1 MSKSQLPE
9 VLIPVNKTTMSNV
22 DIYTSV
28 LEPVNKSQ
36 KRLIF
41 NIRQQGILNAG
52 SRLVMSVHPDDTASS
67 TAGDCFLPLT
77 AGIAA
82 CIDSAV
88 LRAGTKVLARTEKFG
103 KFYAMKKSVHTSS
116 QKQNIDMVLDGGVV
130 NVGPS
135 PNTDGLLAIDTGSAI
150 YSNKTTASVPD
161 KYKPVIS
168 QTDCPTFSV
177 ALSDL
182 FPMMR
187 GMMLPVFAMAEQVS
201 VEINLI
207 QQLDTQTGKTIMF
220 RNAPGTTTATT
231 YALNN
236 FAMHLDYLEYDMAT
250 MASIRA
256 QVDGDGMPMR
266 YPDIALTTTQLISPA
281 VAITTGNTETKT
293 DVREVGTAGMKVNN
307 IMVVETNGLANPLAG
322 EYRSDAMIHPPH
334 FNWRV
339 NDKIIYPRKLTN
351 TSHMRNEMEQILEF
365 PMSVANAEYSNDV
378 ECDFFTNKNGKQ
390 NLVFDAN
397 VNMMGQASTTISGN
411 YFITGLNLRKG
422 PGGEGTDV
430 INKNVLYERD
440 TTYSF
445 NDQQDRKIDFF
456 VEHERSFILKGGV
469 VLTSA

>member
-1 MSKSQLPE
+1 MSKSQLPD

-52 SRLVMSVHPDDTASS
+52 SRLVMSVHPVDNASS

-77 AGIAA
+77 SGIAS

-103 KFYAMKKSVHTSS
+103 KYYAMKKSVHTSS

-130 NVGPS
+130 SVSPS
-135 PNTDGLLAIDTGSAI
+135 PNTDGLLAVDTGSAI
-150 YSNKTTASVPD
+150 YVNKTTASVPD
-161 KYKPVIS
+161 KYKPVVS
-168 QTDCPTFSV
+168 ESDCPTFSLS
-177 ALSDL
+177 LSDL
-182 FPMMR
+182 FPFMR

-201 VEINLI
+201 IEINLT
-207 QQLDTQTGKTIMF
+207 QQAAGQTGKTIMF
-220 RNAPGTTTATT
+220 RNAPGTTTASV
-231 YALNN
+231 YSLNN
-236 FAMHLDYLEYDMAT
+236 FAMHLDYLEYDMPT
-250 MASIRA
+250 MMNIRA

-266 YPDIALTTTQLISPA
+266 YPDIALTSTQLISPGG
-281 VAITTGNTETKT
+281 ILTGNTSTKT

-307 IMVVETNGLANPLAG
+307 IMVVESNNTANGLVG
-322 EYRSDAMIHPPH
+322 DYRSDAMIHPPH

-365 PMSVANAEYSNDV
+365 PMSVANAEYSADV
-378 ECDFFTNKNGKQ
+378 ECDFYNNKNGKQ
-390 NLVFDAN
+390 NIVFDAA
-397 VNMMGQASTTISGN
+397 VNMMGQPSTLLSGN

-422 PGGEGTDV
+422 PGGDGTEV

-445 NDQQDRKIDFF
+445 NDQQNRKIDFF

>member
-1 MSKSQLPE
+1 MSQSQLPE

-41 NIRQQGILNAG
+41 NLRQQGILNAG
-52 SRLVMSVHPDDTASS
+52 SRLVMSVQPVDGTASA
-67 TAGDCFLPLT
+67 AGDCFLPLT
-77 AGIAA
+77 AGIGA

-88 LRAGTKVLARTEKFG
+88 LRAGTKVLARTENFG

-135 PNTDGLLAIDTGSAI
+135 PNTDGLLSVDTGSAI
-150 YSNKTTASVPD
+150 YTNKTTASVPS
-161 KYKPVIS
+161 KYKLVAS
-168 QTDCPTFSV
+168 ETDCPTFSL

-187 GMMLPVFAMAEQVS
+187 GMMLPLFAMEEQVS
-201 VEINLI
+201 VEINLT
-207 QQLDTQTGKTIMF
+207 QQAAGQVGKTIMF
-220 RNAPGTTTATT
+220 ANAPASTASS
-231 YALNN
+231 YSLNN
-236 FAMHLDYLEYDMAT
+236 FAMHIDYLEYDMPT
-250 MASIRA
+250 MQNIRN
-256 QVDGDGMPMR
+256 QVMGDGMPMR
-266 YPDIALTTTQLISPA
+266 YPDIALTTTQLISPGG
-281 VAITTGNTETKT
+281 ITTGNTSTTT

-307 IMVVETNGLANPLAG
+307 IMVVESNGTANGLVG
-322 EYRSDAMIHPPH
+322 DYRSNAMIHPPH
-334 FNWRV
+334 YNFRV
-339 NDKIIYPRKLTN
+339 NDKIIYPRKMTN
-351 TSHMRNEMEQILEF
+351 TSHMRNEMEQILQF
-365 PMSVANAEYSNDV
+365 PMSVANGEYSADV
-378 ECDFFTNKNGKQ
+378 ECDFFANKNGKQ
-390 NLVFDAN
+390 NPVFDAN
-397 VNMMGQASTTISGN
+397 VNMMGQASSALAGN

-430 INKNVLYERD
+430 VNKNVLYERD

-445 NDQQDRKIDFF
+445 NDQQNRTLNFF

>member
-1 MSKSQLPE
+1 MSQSQLPE

-52 SRLVMSVHPDDTASS
+52 SRLVMSVHPSDATASA
-67 TAGDCFLPLT
+67 AGDCFLPLT
-77 AGIAA
+77 AGIGA

-88 LRAGTKVLARTEKFG
+88 LRAGTKVLSRTERFG
-103 KFYAMKKSVHTSS
+103 KFYSMKKSVHTSS

-135 PNTDGLLAIDTGSAI
+135 PNTDGLLSVDTGSAI
-150 YSNKTTASVPD
+150 YTNKTTASVPS
-161 KYKPVIS
+161 KYKLVAS
-168 QTDCPTFSV
+168 ETDCPTFSL

-187 GMMLPVFAMAEQVS
+187 GMMLPLFAMEEQVS
-201 VEINLI
+201 VEINLT
-207 QQLDTQTGKTIMF
+207 QQAAGQVGKTIMF
-220 RNAPGTTTATT
+220 ANAPASSAST
-231 YALNN
+231 YSLNN
-236 FAMHLDYLEYDMAT
+236 FAMHLDYLEYDMPT
-250 MASIRA
+250 MQNIRN
-256 QVDGDGMPMR
+256 QVMGDGMPMR
-266 YPDIALTTTQLISPA
+266 YPDIALTTTQLISPGG
-281 VAITTGNTETKT
+281 IGTGNTSTKS
-293 DVREVGTAGMKVNN
+293 DVREIGTAGMKINN
-307 IMVVETNGLANPLAG
+307 IMVVESNGTANGLVG
-322 EYRSDAMIHPPH
+322 DYRSDAMIHPPH
-334 FNWRV
+334 YNFRV
-339 NDKIIYPRKLTN
+339 NDKIIYPRKMTN
-351 TSHMRNEMEQILEF
+351 TSHMRNEMEQILQF
-365 PMSVANAEYSNDV
+365 PMSVANAEYSADV
-378 ECDFFTNKNGKQ
+378 ECDFFDNKNGKQ
-390 NLVFDAN
+390 NLVFDAA
-397 VNMMGQASTTISGN
+397 VNMMSQSSSELAGN

-430 INKNVLYERD
+430 VNKNVLYERD

-445 NDQQDRKIDFF
+445 NDQANRTVNFF

>member
-1 MSKSQLPE
+1 MSKSQLPD

-52 SRLVMSVHPDDTASS
+52 SRLVMSIHPSDAASS
-67 TAGDCFLPLT
+67 AAGDCFLPLT

-130 NVGPS
+130 NCGPS

-150 YSNKTTASVPD
+150 YVNKTTASVPD
-161 KYKPVIS
+161 KYKPVAS
-168 QTDCPTFSV
+168 ETECPTFSV

-201 VEINLI
+201 VEINLT
-207 QQLDTQTGKTIMF
+207 QQANPQTGKTIMF

-236 FAMHLDYLEYDMAT
+236 FAMHLDYLEYDMKS
-250 MASIRA
+250 MANIRA
-256 QVDGDGMPMR
+256 EVDGDGMPMK
-266 YPDIALTTTQLISPA
+266 YPDIALTTTQLISPGG
-281 VAITTGNTETKT
+281 VGTGTTSTIT

-307 IMVVETNGLANPLAG
+307 IMVVENNGLANPLAG
-322 EYRSDAMIHPPH
+322 VYRSDAMIHPPH

-365 PMSVANAEYSNDV
+365 PMSVANGEY
-378 ECDFFTNKNGKQ
+378 KNGKQ
-390 NLVFDAN
+390 NIVFDAG
-397 VNMMGQASTTISGN
+397 VNMMGQASSVISGN

-445 NDQQDRKIDFF
+445 NDQQSRTIDFF

>member
-9 VLIPVNKTTMSNV
+9 VLIPVNNTSMSNV

-52 SRLVMSVHPDDTASS
+52 SRLVMSIHPTDATAS

-77 AGIAA
+77 SGIAG

-103 KFYAMKKSVHTSS
+103 KCYAMKKSVHTSS

-130 NVGPS
+130 NVAPS
-135 PNTDGLLAIDTGSAI
+135 PNTDGLLALDTGSAI
-150 YSNKTTASVPD
+150 YTNKTTASVPD
-161 KYKPVIS
+161 KYKPVLS
-168 QTDCPTFSV
+168 ETDCPTFSL

-201 VEINLI
+201 VEINLT
-207 QQLDTQTGKTIMF
+207 QQAATQTGKTVMF
-220 RNAPGTTTATT
+220 RTPPGTTATT

-266 YPDIALTTTQLISPA
+266 YPDIALTSTQLISPGG
-281 VAITTGNTETKT
+281 VTTGNIKTVT

-307 IMVVETNGLANPLAG
+307 IMVVESNGLPNTLAG
-322 EYRSDAMIHPPH
+322 VYRSDSMIHTPH

-365 PMSVANAEYSNDV
+365 PMSVANAEYSTDV
-378 ECDFFTNKNGKQ
+378 ENDFYTNNDGKQ
-390 NLVFDAN
+390 NDAFDQN
-397 VNMMGQASTTISGN
+397 VLMMGQDSRVISGN

-422 PGGEGTDV
+422 PGGDGTDV
-430 INKNVLYERD
+430 VNKNVLYERD

-445 NDQQDRKIDFF
+445 NDQQNRTIDFF